1 MGNKV
6 DIVKDIEVKDE
17 WCTSG
22 IPFIYLHPNGL
33 EGIYE

>member
-22 IPFIYLHPNGL
+22 IPFYLSTPQWNGRNL
-33 EGIYE
+33 